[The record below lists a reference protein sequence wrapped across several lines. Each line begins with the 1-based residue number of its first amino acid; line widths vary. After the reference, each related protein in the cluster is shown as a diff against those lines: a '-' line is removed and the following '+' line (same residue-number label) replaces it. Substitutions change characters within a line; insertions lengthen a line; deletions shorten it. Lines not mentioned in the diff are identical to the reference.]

1 MRLQAAGPFYHPVL
15 NLASALGVATFV
27 FAAMAA
33 THLHAQTPSETMR
46 INVVPAKP
54 AIRSITLG
62 KRYKP
67 IINRDDEGVIVD
79 TLGSADTPPPCE
91 TELEV
96 TLENSRVLHRKVN
109 ICTGNTLT
117 VDVAADG
124 KPGSAR
130 VIEGTAGQVYAPKQS
145 DETVTPAYNTDTS
158 AGTTT
163 TTGNDTASGRK
174 TDSFEP
180 LTPEETQGPASDDA
194 FSKDGVTG
202 QDLPQLGTEPQTDQ
216 NPDLSQTPSDV
227 PAIVSTQQDVL
238 VTPSED
244 RVWNAEP
251 GNLPGAR
258 TTLTHG
264 VPQTDDNDFF
274 AVCQTQSGNATIVF
288 SQTSSITR
296 EGAYQ
301 TVRVSA
307 GGFDQTYEAVGSST
321 SNQYG
326 QSFPQ
331 AVVPMTDPLWE
342 TLIRESE
349 IRIEIDGV
357 PPYSVS
363 LKGSANPVKLFV
375 ATCGEPQQIVSDN
388 GIPVNAG
395 EEAGADVPCSELGQ
409 IRSIEGVRP
418 GQIVFRN
425 LSREPVEVNWID
437 YSGGE
442 RPYARLEP
450 GQILEQQTYVTH
462 AWMVRGASGQCRGIY
477 VTRTPYR
484 EVVIKGVEQPLAPR
498 PNYGF
503 PDESALP
510 GPIPPGDVGGG
521 FGSSGGN
528 YPVGPQTA
536 GGTDADYLCTAGVDL
551 HVTFSPDG
559 RTATVAEMGY
569 GIATLARQGNGFYY
583 AGQGQVLKGDP
594 QNATW
599 SRPGLN
605 DVFCARR

>member
-1 MRLQAAGPFYHPVL
+1 MRLQAAGPLYQRVSKL
-15 NLASALGVATFV
+15 TSALAVGAFVCATL
-27 FAAMAA
+27 AT
-33 THLHAQTPSETMR
+33 THLHAQSPSETMR
-46 INVVPAKP
+46 INVVPPKP
-54 AIRSITLG
+54 SIRSITLG

-91 TELEV
+91 TDLEV

-109 ICTGNTLT
+109 ICSGNTLT
-117 VDVAADG
+117 VDVASDG

-145 DETVTPAYNTDTS
+145 DETVTPAYNTDTATPS
-158 AGTTT
+158 G
-163 TTGNDTASGRK
+163 TGNDTASGRK

-180 LTPEETQGPASDDA
+180 LTPDETAEPASDDA
-194 FSKDGVTG
+194 FSKDGVVG
-202 QDLPQLGTEPQTDQ
+202 QDLPVLGSETQPGQS
-216 NPDLSQTPSDV
+216 PDIADTPSDV
-227 PAIVSTQQDVL
+227 PGIVSSQQDFL

-244 RVWNAEP
+244 RVWNAVP

-288 SQTSSITR
+288 SQTSANTR

-321 SNQYG
+321 GNQYG

-331 AVVPMTDPLWE
+331 SVVPMTDPLWE

-349 IRIEIDGV
+349 IRIEIEGV

-363 LKGSANPVKLFV
+363 LKGSANPVRLFV
-375 ATCGEPQQIVSDN
+375 ATCGAPQQIVSDN
-388 GIPVNAG
+388 GSPVNTG
-395 EEAGADVPCSELGQ
+395 EEAGADVPCSELGR
-409 IRSIEGVRP
+409 IRSVEGVRP

-425 LSREPVEVNWID
+425 LSREPVEVHWID

-462 AWMVRGASGQCRGIY
+462 AWMVRAASGECRGIY

-484 EVVIKGVEQPLAPR
+484 EVVIKGVQQPLAPN
-498 PNYGF
+498 PNLGF
-503 PDESALP
+503 PGETPPA

-521 FGSSGGN
+521 FQPSDGN
-528 YPVGPQTA
+528 YSIGPQTGA
-536 GGTDADYLCTAGVDL
+536 GNDADYLCTAGVDL

-569 GIATLARQGNGFYY
+569 GVATLTRQGNGFYY
-583 AGQGQVLKGDP
+583 AGQGKVLKGDL

-599 SRPGLN
+599 SRPGLT
-605 DVFCARR
+605 DVFCAKR

>member
-1 MRLQAAGPFYHPVL
+1 M
-15 NLASALGVATFV
+15 ATFAFV
-27 FAAMAA
+27 AMAS
-33 THLHAQTPSETMR
+33 THLHAQTPPETMR
-46 INVVPAKP
+46 INVVPPKP

-91 TELEV
+91 TDLEV

-109 ICTGNTLT
+109 ICTGNTLS
-117 VDVAADG
+117 VDVASDG

-130 VIEGTAGQVYAPKQS
+130 VIEGTAGQAYTPKQS
-145 DETVTPAYNTDTS
+145 DETVTPAYNTDTATPS
-158 AGTTT
+158 E
-163 TTGNDTASGRK
+163 TGNDTASGRG

-180 LTPEETQGPASDDA
+180 LTPDETAGPESDDA
-194 FSKDGVTG
+194 FSRDGVIG
-202 QDLPQLGTEPQTDQ
+202 QDLPVLGSETQPGQS
-216 NPDLSQTPSDV
+216 PDVADTPSDV
-227 PAIVSTQQDVL
+227 PDIVSSQQDVV

-244 RVWNAEP
+244 RVWNAIP

-288 SQTSSITR
+288 SQTSANTR

-331 AVVPMTDPLWE
+331 SVVPMTDPLWE

-349 IRIEIDGV
+349 IRVEIEGV

-375 ATCGEPQQIVSDN
+375 ATCGQPQQIVSED
-388 GIPVNAG
+388 GIPVNTG
-395 EEAGADVPCSELGQ
+395 EEAGADVPCSELGRV
-409 IRSIEGVRP
+409 RSIEGVRP

-425 LSREPVEVNWID
+425 MSREPVEVHWID

-442 RPYARLEP
+442 RRYARLEP
-450 GQILEQQTYVTH
+450 GQILEQQTYVSH
-462 AWMVRGASGQCRGIY
+462 AWMVRSASGQCRGIY

-484 EVVIKGVEQPLAPR
+484 EVVIKGAPQPTAPN
-498 PNYGF
+498 PSFGF
-503 PDESALP
+503 PNETTPP
-510 GPIPPGDVGGG
+510 GPIPPGNIGGG
-521 FGSSGGN
+521 LQPSDGN
-528 YPVGPQTA
+528 YSIGPQTGA
-536 GGTDADYLCTAGVDL
+536 GDAADYLCTAGVDL

-569 GIATLARQGNGFYY
+569 GVSTLTRQGNGFYY
-583 AGQGQVLKGDP
+583 AGQGQVLKGDL

-599 SRPGLN
+599 SRPGLS

>member
-1 MRLQAAGPFYHPVL
+1 MRLQAAGPLYQSVS
-15 NLASALGVATFV
+15 NLTSALGVATFA
-27 FAAMAA
+27 FAALVA

-46 INVVPAKP
+46 INVVPSKP

-96 TLENSRVLHRKVN
+96 TLENSRVLHRKVD

-117 VDVAADG
+117 VDVASDG

-145 DETVTPAYNTDTS
+145 DETVTPAFNSDT
-158 AGTTT
+158 A
-163 TTGNDTASGRK
+163 TGNDAVSGRK

-180 LTPEETQGPASDDA
+180 LTPEETPDPASDDA
-194 FSKDGVTG
+194 FSKDGVVG
-202 QDLPQLGTEPQTDQ
+202 QELPELGSESRRGQS
-216 NPDLSQTPSDV
+216 PDVSEIPSDV
-227 PAIVSTQQDVL
+227 PAIVSTQQDVV

-244 RVWNAEP
+244 RVWSAEP

-258 TTLTHG
+258 TSLTHG

-288 SQTSSITR
+288 SQTSAITR

-307 GGFDQTYEAVGSST
+307 GGYDQTYEAVGSST

-349 IRIEIDGV
+349 IRIEIEGV
-357 PPYSVS
+357 PSYSVS

-375 ATCGEPQQIVSDN
+375 ATCGQPQQIVSDGGFGADN
-388 GIPVNAG
+388 G
-395 EEAGADVPCSELGQ
+395 EEAGADVSCGELGR
-409 IRSIEGVRP
+409 IRSVEGVRP

-425 LSREPVEVNWID
+425 LSREPVEVHWID

-462 AWMVRGASGQCRGIY
+462 AWMVRGASGKCRGIY

-484 EVVIKGVEQPLAPR
+484 EVVITGAQQPLAPR
-498 PNYGF
+498 PNLGF
-503 PDESALP
+503 PDEAAP
-510 GPIPPGDVGGG
+510 AGPIPPGNVGGG
-521 FGSSGGN
+521 FEPSGGRN
-528 YPVGPQTA
+528 YSVGPQA
-536 GGTDADYLCTAGVDL
+536 GAGNDADYLCTAGVDL
-551 HVTFSPDG
+551 HVTFSPDE

-569 GIATLARQGNGFYY
+569 GVTTLTRQGNGFYY
-583 AGQGQVLKGDP
+583 TGQGQVLKGDL

>member
-1 MRLQAAGPFYHPVL
+1 MRLQAARPLYQQVSRL
-15 NLASALGVATFV
+15 TSALGAGA
-27 FAAMAA
+27 FAFAVLAA
-33 THLHAQTPSETMR
+33 TDLHAQTPSETMR
-46 INVVPAKP
+46 INVVPPKP
-54 AIRSITLG
+54 AIRSITIG

-67 IINRDDEGVIVD
+67 IISRDDEGVVVD

-96 TLENSRVLHRKVN
+96 TLENSRVLHRTVN
-109 ICTGNTLT
+109 ICTGNTLS
-117 VDVAADG
+117 VDVASDG

-130 VIEGTAGQVYAPKQS
+130 VIEGTAGPVYAPTQRDK
-145 DETVTPAYNTDTS
+145 TVTPAYNTDTP
-158 AGTTT
+158 AATGT
-163 TTGNDTASGRK
+163 DTASGRK

-180 LTPEETQGPASDDA
+180 LAPEETPGPAADDA
-194 FSKDGVTG
+194 FSRDGVVG
-202 QDLPQLGTEPQTDQ
+202 QDLPALGSDTQPGQS
-216 NPDLSQTPSDV
+216 PDVTQAPSDA
-227 PAIVSTQQDVL
+227 PAVVSTQQDVI
-238 VTPSED
+238 VSPSED

-264 VPQTDDNDFF
+264 VPETDDTDFF
-274 AVCQTQSGNATIVF
+274 AVCQTQSGNATVVF
-288 SQTSSITR
+288 SQTSATTR

-307 GGFDQTYEAVGSST
+307 GAYDQIYEAVGSST
-321 SNQYG
+321 GNQYG

-342 TLIRESE
+342 AMIREGE
-349 IRIEIDGV
+349 IRIEIEGV

-388 GIPVNAG
+388 GIPVNGA
-395 EEAGADVPCSELGQ
+395 EEAGADVACSELGR

-425 LSREPVEVNWID
+425 MGREPVEVHWID

-462 AWMVRGASGQCRGIY
+462 AWMVRGMSGQCRGIF

-484 EVVIKGVEQPLAPR
+484 EVVITGARQPLAPS
-498 PNYGF
+498 PNLGF
-503 PDESALP
+503 PGESTPP
-510 GPIPPGDVGGG
+510 GPVPPGDVGGG
-521 FGSSGGN
+521 FEPSGPN
-528 YPVGPQTA
+528 ASFGPQA
-536 GGTDADYLCTAGVDL
+536 GAGEVADYLCTAGVDL

-559 RTATVAEMGY
+559 GTATVAEMGR
-569 GIATLARQGNGFYY
+569 GVATLARQGNGFYY

-594 QNATW
+594 RNAIW
-599 SRPGLN
+599 SRPGLA